1 MHKSALLATSLLLL
15 CVSAFA
21 KDELK
26 DMSETIGAFQSN
38 ATTGAYFGS
47 AYGYA
52 IFPTIGKG
60 GIGIGAAHG
69 SGQTYVGDSVTGF
82 TSMTQVTIGLQ
93 LGGQAY
99 SQVIFFENKTAY
111 DNFTSGNFEFDA
123 QASAIAITASA
134 QASAGTTGS
143 SASAGTGGSAG
154 KQAGATYRKGMQTFV
169 IGKGGL
175 MYEASIGGQKFK
187 FDPVGAD

>member
-26 DMSETIGAFQSN
+26 DMSETLGAFQSN
-38 ATTGAYFGS
+38 DTTGVYFSS

-52 IFPTIGKG
+52 LFPTIGKG

-69 SGQTYVGDSVTGF
+69 SGQTYVGGSVTGF

-99 SQVIFFENKTAY
+99 SQVIFFENKVMLLY
-111 DNFTSGNFEFDA
+111 F
-123 QASAIAITASA
+123 
-134 QASAGTTGS
+134 
-143 SASAGTGGSAG
+143 
-154 KQAGATYRKGMQTFV
+154 
-169 IGKGGL
+169 
-175 MYEASIGGQKFK
+175 
-187 FDPVGAD
+187 